1 MAVNAVF
8 EARADYANRV
18 TELYRES
25 REELY
30 RYLVATG
37 VRPHHAQEFT
47 QEAFL
52 RLHAAFAEGTAIENP
67 RAWAFAVAHNL
78 AVNSLRRASEH
89 ALPGDV
95 DVASTA
101 EGDNPESLLLRT
113 ERMQRVHRAFVSL
126 SRQQRLCLSLRA
138 EGFQY
143 KQIAGI
149 TGLGVSTVG
158 EFLRRAMVRL
168 KEALRD

>member
-1 MAVNAVF
+1 MAENAVLPATADH
-8 EARADYANRV
+8 ARRV

-37 VRPHHAQEFT
+37 IRPHLAQEFT
-47 QEAFL
+47 QETFL
-52 RLHAAFAEGTAIENP
+52 RLHNALMQGSAIENP

-78 AVNSLRRASEH
+78 AVNSLRRADEQDLTDDWEI
-89 ALPGDV
+89 AAP
-95 DVASTA
+95 A
-101 EGDNPESLLLRT
+101 EGHNPELLLLRT

-126 SRQQRLCLSLRA
+126 SRQQRVCLSLRA

-143 KQIAGI
+143 KQIARM

-158 EFLRRAMVRL
+158 EFLRRAIVRL